1 MNVLTGSD
9 GIIRGAIGGHPDT
22 ASGAAMSIV
31 VCPLLR
37 GRIPCV
43 VDKVTTLVTPGETV
57 DVIVTDRGVA
67 VNPRRS
73 DLLEAITNAKIKV
86 KTIEQ
91 LRDEAHEIIG
101 EADPLP
107 FGDKVVGVVTSP
119 DGSVLDI
126 IKNIVEYDLRKGGV

>member
-1 MNVLTGSD
+1 M
-9 GIIRGAIGGHPDT
+9 
-22 ASGAAMSIV
+22 
-31 VCPLLR
+31 
-37 GRIPCV
+37 

-126 IKNIVEYDLRKGGV
+126 IKNIVE